1 MLNTYTWIEASGFVT
16 IGVFIAV
23 AWMLF
28 GDWYI
33 ARRKPQK
40 PPPVDVDAEVLRGI
54 AGQLERLSA
63 RVARLAEAQEDTE
76 ERPKAAV

>member
-1 MLNTYTWIEASGFVT
+1 MFIDTYTWLEASGLFAF
-16 IGVFIAV
+16 GAFCMG
-23 AWMLF
+23 AWILL
-28 GDWYI
+28 GDWYT
-33 ARRKPQK
+33 ARKKP

-63 RVARLAEAQEDTE
+63 HVARLAEAQDDTE